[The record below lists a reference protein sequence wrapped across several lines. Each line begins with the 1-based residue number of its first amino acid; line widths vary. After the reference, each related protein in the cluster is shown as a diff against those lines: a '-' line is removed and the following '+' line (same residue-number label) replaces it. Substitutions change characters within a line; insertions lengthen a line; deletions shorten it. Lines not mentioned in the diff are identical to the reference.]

1 LVAADGTWERVHA
14 ALVADADAAGMIDWD
29 VSVDSTVNRLHRHA
43 TNTGRAT
50 SPARCVRP
58 PAYGPRSSTIER

>member
-1 LVAADGTWERVHA
+1 MADAADA
-14 ALVADADAAGMIDWD
+14 AAAGMIDWD
-29 VSVDSTVNRLHRHA
+29 VSVDDSSVNHPHRHA